1 MVDAGDGGEVAHA
14 AKQPAGYARRAARAP
29 GDLQRS
35 IVAERQAEDARAAP
49 HDLLQL
55 LDRIEV
61 QPDRNAETVAQRVG
75 QQAEPRRRGD
85 QREFGQVD
93 LDRTRRRPLADDEVE
108 LIVLHRRIE
117 DLLDRRI
124 KPVDFVDEE
133 DVAVLEV
140 GEQCRQIACLRDD
153 RPRGRAEIDAELT
166 RHDLRQRRLAES
178 RRPDE
183 EHMVERLAA
192 ALGGLD
198 EHFQV
203 GARRRL
209 ADELVERLR
218 PQRLVHVLAA
228 LFR

>member
-1 MVDAGDGGEVAHA
+1 MPKRSRSGLVSRPSRVVAA
-14 AKQPAGYARRAARAP
+14 T
-29 GDLQRS
+29 S
-35 IVAERQAEDARAAP
+35 V
-49 HDLLQL
+49 
-55 LDRIEV
+55 
-61 QPDRNAETVAQRVG
+61 N
-75 QQAEPRRRGD
+75 
-85 QREFGQVD
+85 FGQID
-93 LDRTRRRPLADDEVE
+93 LDRARRRSFADDQVE

-117 DLLDRRI
+117 DFLDRRI

-133 DVAVLEV
+133 DVAVLEI
-140 GEQCRQIACLRDD
+140 GEQRREIACLGDD
-153 RPRGRAEIDAELT
+153 RPRGRAEIDAELA

-183 EHMVERLAA
+183 QHMVERLAA

-209 ADELVERLR
+209 ADEVVERLR